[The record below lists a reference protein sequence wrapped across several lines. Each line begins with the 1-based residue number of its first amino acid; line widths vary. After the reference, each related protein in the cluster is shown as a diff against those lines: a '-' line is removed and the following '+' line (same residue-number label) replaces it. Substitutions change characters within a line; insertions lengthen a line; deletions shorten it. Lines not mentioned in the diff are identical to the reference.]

1 MFIFQHQNTL
11 NGDDYTKSLI
21 FFGFMNFSRYIMIN
35 LLLPLINKSGYP
47 LNWKDVIV
55 LSYGGVRGSL
65 GLALALIIYR
75 DDGYNERFKDIVLF
89 FVAVMIVLSVIFNG
103 LTIGYVMRLINFA
116 PINPLTY
123 KIKNNVLKNVV
134 ISSLKKGETMRN
146 NKFLRLANW
155 EEVKQMSGIERLVKA
170 QKQDIEKYNKLVK
183 KDAVFGQTPKELSPL
198 KQPIKE

>member
-1 MFIFQHQNTL
+1 MITGVFIGKMFIFEHQNTL
-11 NGDDYTKSLI
+11 TGDDYTKSLI
-21 FFGFMNFSRYIMIN
+21 FYLFMNLSRYVMIN

-47 LNWKDVIV
+47 LNWKDVVI

-75 DDGYNERFKDIVLF
+75 DAGYNDRFKDIVLF
-89 FVAVMIVLSVIFNG
+89 FVAVMIVLSVVFNG

-123 KIKNNVLKNVV
+123 KIKNNVLKNIV
-134 ISSLKKGETMRN
+134 ISSLKKKETMRS

-155 EEVKQMSGIERLVKA
+155 DEVKQMSGIERLIKA
-170 QKQDIEKYNKLVK
+170 
-183 KDAVFGQTPKELSPL
+183 
-198 KQPIKE
+198 